1 MTLPTVNARTMKLL
15 LQHLYT
21 GQSTFPHDD
30 LNTWIDVSVTKY
42 RTNWCFIIMLL
53 KIDIP
58 FCYTSLVLC
67 LHLHVYD

>member
-21 GQSTFPHDD
+21 GQSTFPQDD

-42 RTNWCFIIMLL
+42 RTNGVLYHVTKNRYTILLHII
-53 KIDIP
+53 
-58 FCYTSLVLC
+58 SLMFTFTC
-67 LHLHVYD
+67 I

>member
-15 LQHLYT
+15 LQYLYT

-42 RTNWCFIIMLL
+42 RLVISFFSIMLL
-53 KIDIP
+53 KIDIA
-58 FCYTSLVLC
+58 FV
-67 LHLHVYD
+67 